1 MKRSIVLYL
10 SAFCI
15 SGLLLSSCK
24 TPAITS
30 GENTANLPN
39 TFPAQSSSDT
49 ISAASMSWKSYY
61 KDPQLIALIEK
72 GLQNNLDLKQFTQR
86 MKTAEA
92 EWLRASGA
100 MRPTVQPMLTT
111 SLRRFGLYTMDGAGN
126 IVTDIVPGKIVP
138 IDLPD
143 YWVAFQSSWEAD
155 LWGKLKNRKKAA
167 IAQFFA
173 SREGKNLF
181 TTILI
186 SEIASAYFTLQSLDE
201 TIQIIDN
208 TIQLQEQAFEVIK
221 IQKQAAAA
229 TELAVKQFEAQLLNT
244 KALRWEIVTQQIET
258 ENLICQLI
266 GGFPEKVLRGSQF
279 FLPQMEKTV
288 NVGIPSL
295 LLEKRPDIRQASF
308 QVAAAKMNAEAAR
321 KAFLP
326 SFQINAMIGFQAF
339 RPDLLFRMPE
349 SIAYGLIGGLTAPLV
364 NKAAIKAQFE
374 QANAYQL
381 EVLYQYQYQV
391 IKAYT
396 EVYNEMI
403 RLKNLDQAFEL
414 KKREVETS
422 LAAVDISRD
431 LFRTA
436 RAGYIEILYAQQG
449 ALQTQLQL
457 VDNRRKQLLAKV
469 HLYRAL
475 GGGWDETGN

>member
-1 MKRSIVLYL
+1 MKQSLLLYF
-10 SAFCI
+10 STFCI
-15 SGLLLSSCK
+15 AGFLTLSCK

-30 GENTANLPN
+30 IKDAATLPDK
-39 TFPAQSSSDT
+39 FPSLSNSD
-49 ISAASMSWKSYY
+49 SLSVASMSWKSYY

-72 GLQNNLDLKQFTQR
+72 GLQNNLDLKQFSQR
-86 MKTAEA
+86 MKSAEA

-100 MRPTVQPMLTT
+100 MRPSVQPMLTS

-126 IVTDIVPGKIVP
+126 IVTDILPGKVVP

-143 YWVAFQSSWEAD
+143 YWVSFQSSWEAD
-155 LWGKLKNRKKAA
+155 VWGKLKNRKKAA

-229 TELAVKQFEAQLLNT
+229 TELAVKQFESQLLNT
-244 KALRWEIVTQQIET
+244 KALRWEIITQQIET
-258 ENLICQLI
+258 ENLICLLI
-266 GGFPEKVLRGSQF
+266 GGFPEKIQRGSQF
-279 FLPQMEKTV
+279 FLPQMEKNV
-288 NVGIPSL
+288 AVGIPSL

-339 RPDLLFRMPE
+339 RPDLLFRLPE
-349 SIAYGLIGGLTAPLV
+349 SLAYSLVGGLTAPLI

-396 EVYNEMI
+396 EVYTEMV

-414 KKREVETS
+414 KKREVETT

-431 LFRTA
+431 LFKTA

-475 GGGWDETGN
+475 GGGWDELGN